1 LTVGNPI
8 LNQKPDIF
16 SLGDGALTIDLGN
29 QISETLNNKVLAMQ
43 QWLQEHP
50 FDGLLDI
57 IPAYSS
63 LTIVYDPFLIKNTH
77 QPVSSVFAWVQEKV
91 AAAFD
96 QSGPH
101 AGGTAVRHRIP
112 VCYDPEFGPDLS
124 FLAHQKQL
132 EPAEVVQLHTTR
144 IYRIHMIGFLPGFS
158 YMAEVDERIA
168 LNRKNTPVLVQAG
181 SVGIAGSQTGIYPF
195 TCPGGWNIIGRTPLK
210 MFNALVRN
218 PVLLKA
224 GDEVE
229 FYGISKDEFAA
240 V

>member
-1 LTVGNPI
+1 
-8 LNQKPDIF
+8 LNQQPDIF

-29 QISETLNNKVLAMQ
+29 RISDTLNSKVLAMQ

-50 FDGLLDI
+50 FDGLLDT

-63 LTIVYDPFLIKNTH
+63 LTIVYDPFLIRNTH
-77 QPVSSVFAWVQEKV
+77 QPVTTVFDWVQEKV
-91 AAAFD
+91 LDAFD
-96 QSGPH
+96 QSGQQA
-101 AGGTAVRHRIP
+101 AGTPVRHRIP
-112 VCYDPEFGPDLS
+112 VCYEAEFGPDLS
-124 FLAHQKQL
+124 SLASQKQL
-132 EPAEVVQLHTTR
+132 EPAEVVQLHMTR

-168 LNRKNTPVLVQAG
+168 LNRKNSPVLVHAG

-229 FYGISKDEFAA
+229 FYGISKAEWPGS
-240 V
+240 